1 VVLDAILFGGR
12 RATNVPLVAQARD
25 WEHGVFMG
33 ATISSEQTAAAEGT
47 VGTLRRD
54 PFAMLP
60 FCGYHMADYWAHW
73 LDVGE
78 AVRRAGAQPP
88 AVFQV
93 NWFRKDSEGR
103 YIWPGFGDNIRV
115 LAWILARLEGEVGAE
130 ETPLGLLPSRGDIPL
145 EGLDVTDAQ
154 WEELFHIDPASQLAE
169 AGDASAYL
177 DEFSDR
183 VPEAIRRQLALLVD
197 GLEARRLS

>member
-1 VVLDAILFGGR
+1 
-12 RATNVPLVAQARD
+12 
-25 WEHGVFMG
+25 M
-33 ATISSEQTAAAEGT
+33 
-47 VGTLRRD
+47 
-54 PFAMLP
+54 
-60 FCGYHMADYWAHW
+60 
-73 LDVGE
+73 
-78 AVRRAGAQPP
+78 
-88 AVFQV
+88 FQV
-93 NWFRKDSEGR
+93 NWFRKDSEGH

-115 LAWILARLEGEVGAE
+115 LAWILARLQGEVGAE

-145 EGLDVTDAQ
+145 EGLDVSDAQ
-154 WEELFHIDPASQLAE
+154 WEELFHIDRASQLAE